1 MKEESHEDLL
11 GLSDRDLRLRAGD
24 ATHQHFKGGLYRLL
38 GPVRDSVT
46 GGPLKYQKGGAEVLI
61 YEHVYPHPRE
71 LWARSVDEFNETM
84 KDGTPRFRKIG

>member
-1 MKEESHEDLL
+1 MKEESHEDLV
-11 GLSDRDLRLRAGD
+11 GLSDRDLRLRCGD

-46 GGPLKYQKGGAEVLI
+46 GGPLKYRATGEEVLV

-71 LWARSVDEFNETM
+71 LWARSVKEFNEVLS
-84 KDGTPRFRKIG
+84 DGTSRFRKLG